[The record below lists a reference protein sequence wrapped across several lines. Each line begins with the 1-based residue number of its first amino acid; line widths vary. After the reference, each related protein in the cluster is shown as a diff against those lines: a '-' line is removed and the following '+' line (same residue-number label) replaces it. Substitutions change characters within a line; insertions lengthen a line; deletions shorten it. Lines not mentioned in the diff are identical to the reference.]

1 MDIRAGGE
9 HMSAYGSSGYTVA
22 SAYNY
27 MHGLLKTRCQQC
39 VFVCVCVCVCVSVCV
54 CGREGRWFETLVNA
68 DKTLNKRDESGI
80 IPLGFLRHADTR
92 VCTT

>member
-1 MDIRAGGE
+1 MAAVVIQSPRLTITCMGCSKPGA
-9 HMSAYGSSGYTVA
+9 SS
-22 SAYNY
+22 
-27 MHGLLKTRCQQC
+27 
-39 VFVCVCVCVCVSVCV
+39 VCVCVCVCVSVCV